1 MASYVTT
8 SAILTDTTVVY
19 STQAAGYPATNVYDY
34 AHPYRAWRA
43 TGVGTGEY
51 VGYDLGSAT
60 QVYGFYLDRCNGT
73 QVIVEWSDASN
84 FSSVTDSHTLSPT
97 TCPITG
103 RTKAFAYSATKAT
116 GGTLA
121 TDPNRRYV
129 RVRNVSG
136 SVTDGSSAFSVGSFV
151 LFTDLD
157 EWTHSSGW
165 PYRKV
170 FLRNVLSNAEGLAG
184 GRDPVT
190 IGNPR
195 AAITLPQSMMQTGM
209 ESQLLTVAQYGEGT
223 ILFFYRNYNTDLSE
237 AYLARI
243 VGGFSVA
250 WTSPNSIEM
259 GALTLE
265 EVV

>member
-8 SAILTDTTVVY
+8 SAILTDTTVLY

-43 TGVGTGEY
+43 TGLGTGEY
-51 VGYDLGSAT
+51 VGYDLGGAT
-60 QVYGFYLDRCNGT
+60 QVYGFFLDRCNGT
-73 QVIVEWSDASN
+73 TVTVEWSAASN
-84 FSSVTDSHTLSPT
+84 FGAITESCEVTPT

-116 GGTLA
+116 GGTL
-121 TDPNRRYV
+121 TGDPNRRYV
-129 RVRNVSG
+129 RVRNTSG
-136 SVTDGSSAFSVGSFV
+136 SVTDGTSAFSVGSFV

-165 PYRKV
+165 PYRKEYI
-170 FLRNVLSNAEGLAG
+170 RAVLSNAEGLAG
-184 GRDPVT
+184 GRDPV
-190 IGNPR
+190 IVGNPHAR
-195 AAITLPQSMMQTGM
+195 IMLPQSGMQSTM
-209 ESQLLTVAQYGEGT
+209 ESQLLSVAQYGEGT
-223 ILFFYRNYNTDLSE
+223 ILFFFRNYNSDLSE

-250 WTSPNSIEM
+250 WTSPNAIEM
-259 GALTLE
+259 SSCILE